1 MKRHT
6 YVALLATLLSATAWG
21 QEVSLYGTTMA
32 QMWKAETPGFDKA
45 TYTPATQWLGIDATK
60 LGSDNLSLH
69 LFGWGRTDLSESTNF
84 DGTKSGGYLNY
95 GYLQYTFKQA
105 NAEIKAGRFTANQST
120 GFEQVDGVSA
130 RTDLRGGFTVSAFAG
145 KPVLYKTVDPTT
157 QQDYDYQRD
166 VIVGTRLGW
175 RLPKVG
181 EIGVSYLQDGSKAA
195 KDLPIPSAVDY
206 TRKQMGADI
215 LIAPTASFDFHGRTV
230 FDMAS
235 HVDAAPGVDR
245 SRIAEHD
252 YTATYKFGSVV
263 SVSANYA
270 ERNFF
275 AFFAGTNLPSLF
287 RQDDHDKFK
296 GNGLSV
302 TWNTPW
308 GIQAIADARHTER
321 QTYGTTTRTG
331 GELRWANAEKT
342 AQVGAGAHYT
352 NAAKALLVDATAPS
366 RSLTN
371 AEARAWGMVTKGKL
385 SASLDAIVQ
394 KFKADNPY
402 MAGLKTAHEVIASLG
417 FQASQNFKVSGDL
430 SHGST
435 PAAKNE
441 TRALLRADYR
451 FGFGKKGGQ

>member
-6 YVALLATLLSATAWG
+6 YVALLATLMSATAWG

-32 QMWKAETPGFDKA
+32 QMWKSETPGFDKA
-45 TYTPATQWLGIDATK
+45 TYTPATQYLGIDATK
-60 LGSDNLSLH
+60 LGSDQLSLH
-69 LFGWGRTDLSESTNF
+69 LFGWGKTDLSEASNF

-95 GYLQYTFKQA
+95 GYLQYRFNQA

-145 KPVLYKTVDPTT
+145 KPVLYKTVDPTS
-157 QQDYDYQRD
+157 QADYDYQRD
-166 VIVGTRLGW
+166 VIFGTRLGL
-175 RLPKVG
+175 RVPKIG
-181 EIGVSYLQDGSKAA
+181 EIGLSYLQDGSKAA
-195 KDLPIPSAVDY
+195 KNLPIPSPVDY
-206 TRKQMGADI
+206 SRKQMGVD
-215 LIAPTASFDFHGRTV
+215 LLVAPATMFDLRGRTI

-252 YTATYKFGSVV
+252 YTATFRLGGQVTV
-263 SVSANYA
+263 SGNFA

-275 AFFAGTNLPSLF
+275 AYFAGTNLPSLF
-287 RQDDHDKFK
+287 RQDEKDKFQ
-296 GNGLSV
+296 GRGISI

-308 GIQAIADARHTER
+308 TIQAVADYRHMHRE
-321 QTYGTTTRTG
+321 TYGDVNRIG
-331 GELRWANAEKT
+331 GELRWANSEKT
-342 AQVGAGAHYT
+342 AQIGAGGHYT
-352 NAAKALLVDATAPS
+352 NAAKTLLVDATNPS
-366 RSLTN
+366 RSLSN
-371 AEARAWGMVTKGKL
+371 AEARAWGMVTRGKL
-385 SASLDAIVQ
+385 SASLDTIVQ

-402 MAGLKTAHEVIASLG
+402 MAGLKTVHEVIGSLG
-417 FQASQNFKVSGDL
+417 FQATSNFKLAADL

-441 TRALLRADYR
+441 TRGMLRADYR